1 MIPQWLA
8 EEMFTD
14 NHQLLH
20 STMGHLV
27 LTSQL
32 TLQWT

>member
-14 NHQLLH
+14 HHQLPH
-20 STMGHLV
+20 STTGHLV

-32 TLQWT
+32 MLQ